1 MKSLM
6 IKDLALDKQ
15 LDGKAMSAVRGGGI
29 FGANVNAFNSNTA
42 TSGFGIGNAAVV
54 AAPVSQNL
62 SQTELPINIAGF
74 QLVS

>member
-29 FGANVNAFNSNTA
+29 FGANVNAGNSNTA
-42 TSGFGIGNAAVV
+42 TSGFGIGNVSLVV
-54 AAPVSQNL
+54 APVSQNL
-62 SQTELPINIAGF
+62 TQLELPINIAGF